1 MIKQVT
7 IIICT
12 SIIHFLH
19 GQNMTTYI
27 LCEGNFGTAN
37 SSLWAHNFSSNSS
50 SPIHWDENS
59 NPLGDVG
66 QSLTIHNDKLFIIMN
81 NSHTVEIMDLGNLAE
96 YSNTINLPN
105 ASPRYMYAE
114 NNIGYISSWGLNAI
128 IVMDLSLMEL
138 VDTIQ
143 VHGMPEHII
152 NYQEYLYVSVPS
164 KSDWSTNDK
173 ILKINKNNH
182 IVEDSLIVEPGPSMM
197 VLNGSFLYVSSSSYD
212 ASWNK
217 YAGTT
222 KINLN
227 TNEIIRYNAG
237 QTSEYGS
244 DLFNFENK
252 VYQSFDGGIV
262 PLNDDLSADTTQ
274 KIGNFSSVYSAGTD
288 GEYLY
293 FGLSD
298 YVAPDTVVILNSNG
312 EFVDEYVVGAIPSSF
327 AFYKTNLASVSDD
340 NLIPDQLTISN
351 FPNPFNPTTNIQYNV
366 EKSAPYKLYISDIN
380 GRIIKDFKISSYT
393 NGKRI
398 ISWNASQYSSG
409 IYFAILEQGNNFK
422 SIKLSLIK

>member
-1 MIKQVT
+1 
-7 IIICT
+7 
-12 SIIHFLH
+12 
-19 GQNMTTYI
+19 
-27 LCEGNFGTAN
+27 
-37 SSLWAHNFSSNSS
+37 
-50 SPIHWDENS
+50 
-59 NPLGDVG
+59 
-66 QSLTIHNDKLFIIMN
+66 MN
-81 NSHTVEIMDLGNLAE
+81 NSHTVEIMDLGNVAE
-96 YSNTINLPN
+96 YSHTINLPN

-212 ASWNK
+212 DSWNK

-244 DLFNFENK
+244 DLLNFENK

-288 GEYLY
+288 GEYYIL
-293 FGLSD
+293 D
-298 YVAPDTVVILNSNG
+298 YQIM
-312 EFVDEYVVGAIPSSF
+312 
-327 AFYKTNLASVSDD
+327 
-340 NLIPDQLTISN
+340 
-351 FPNPFNPTTNIQYNV
+351 
-366 EKSAPYKLYISDIN
+366 
-380 GRIIKDFKISSYT
+380 
-393 NGKRI
+393 
-398 ISWNASQYSSG
+398 
-409 IYFAILEQGNNFK
+409 
-422 SIKLSLIK
+422 

>member
-1 MIKQVT
+1 
-7 IIICT
+7 
-12 SIIHFLH
+12 
-19 GQNMTTYI
+19 
-27 LCEGNFGTAN
+27 
-37 SSLWAHNFSSNSS
+37 
-50 SPIHWDENS
+50 
-59 NPLGDVG
+59 
-66 QSLTIHNDKLFIIMN
+66 
-81 NSHTVEIMDLGNLAE
+81 MDLGDIAE
-96 YSNTINLPN
+96 YSHTINLPN

-143 VHGMPEHII
+143 VHGLPEHII

-212 ASWNK
+212 DSWNR

-244 DLFNFENK
+244 DLLNFENK

-312 EFVDEYVVGAIPSSF
+312 ALVNEYVVGAIPGSF
-327 AFYKTNLASVSDD
+327 AFYETDLASVSDD

-380 GRIIKDFKISSYT
+380 GRIIKDFKISNYT

-398 ISWNASQYSSG
+398 TSWNASQYSSG
-409 IYFAILEQGNNFK
+409 IYFAILEQGNNIK